1 MMRLAAEAFDTPLMI
16 DARKATTIATVLGPR
31 LLGTSVVVVDH
42 AGIDHDVHRQHAGI
56 VGEPIRRVMEK
67 REMFGFLRIGAVGV
81 IPIEGTLVRKGA
93 FLGQSS
99 GETSYEGLSAQVAR
113 AMDPAIRGVAFEVDS
128 FGGMANG
135 AFELADQ
142 IHALSQAKPTIAI
155 LTDFAMSAA
164 YLLASQCRQ
173 IVMPKHGAAGSIGV
187 ITMHIDESGA
197 VEKSGRKVTVVK
209 SGAKKDQGSSLG
221 PISDDY
227 LARLQTSVD
236 ATRDE
241 FADVVARGR
250 GARLTKAAALATE
263 ADWYG
268 GDAAVAAG
276 LVDAIGDPQ
285 KAFEAFAAAV
295 NAAKTG
301 A

>member
-1 MMRLAAEAFDTPLMI
+1 MMRLAAEAFETPLMI
-16 DARKATTIATVLGPR
+16 DARKATTIATVFGPR
-31 LLGTSVVVVDH
+31 LLGSSAVV
-42 AGIDHDVHRQHAGI
+42 IDHEGVEHSIHRQHAGV
-56 VGEPIRRVMEK
+56 VGEPVRRVLEK
-67 REMFGFLRIGAVGV
+67 REMFGFMRVGAVGI

-113 AMDPAIRGVAFEVDS
+113 AMDPAVRGVAFEVDS

-135 AFELADQ
+135 AFALADQ
-142 IHALSQAKPTIAI
+142 IHELSQAKPTIAI

-173 IVMPKHGAAGSIGV
+173 IVMPRQGAAGSIGV
-187 ITMHIDESGA
+187 ITMHVDRSAA
-197 VEKSGRKVTVVK
+197 VEQSGLKVTVVK

-221 PISDDY
+221 PLADDY
-227 LARLQTSVD
+227 LARLQASVD

-241 FADVVARGR
+241 FAAVVARGR

-263 ADWYG
+263 ADWFEG
-268 GDAAVAAG
+268 ETAVAAG
-276 LVDAIGDPQ
+276 LVDHIADPQ
-285 KAFEAFAAAV
+285 RAFEAFAAAIH
-295 NAAKTG
+295 AANPG

>member
-1 MMRLAAEAFDTPLMI
+1 MMRLAAEAFETPLMI
-16 DARKATTIATVLGPR
+16 DARKAATIATVLGPR
-31 LLGTSVVVVDH
+31 LLGSSFVMVDH
-42 AGIDHDVHRQHAGI
+42 AGVEHDVHRQHAGV
-56 VGEPIRRVMEK
+56 VGEPVRRIMEQHD
-67 REMFGFLRIGAVGV
+67 MFGFMRIGAVGI

-113 AMDPAIRGVAFEVDS
+113 AMDPAIRGVVFEVDS
-128 FGGMANG
+128 FGGVVNG

-142 IHALSQAKPTIAI
+142 IHALSQIKPTLAI
-155 LTDFAMSAA
+155 LTDYAMSAA
-164 YLLASQCRQ
+164 YLQASQCRQ

-187 ITMHIDESGA
+187 ITMHVDRSAA
-197 VEKSGRKVTVVK
+197 VEQSGLKVTVVK

-227 LARLQTSVD
+227 LARLQMSVD
-236 ATRDE
+236 AARDE

-263 ADWYG
+263 ADWFEG
-268 GDAAVAAG
+268 EAAVAAG
-276 LVDAIGDPQ
+276 LVDAIADPQ
-285 KAFEAFAAAV
+285 QAFEAFAAAI
-295 NAAKTG
+295 NAANTG